1 MTNEQQRGQAQPQ
14 APALPQA
21 PRPTADLA
29 KKGAMAAIGGVF
41 SGAVRAVV
49 AHLLA
54 DGE

>member
-1 MTNEQQRGQAQPQ
+1 MTNEQRDQSQPQ
-14 APALPQA
+14 APALRQE

-29 KKGAMAAIGGVF
+29 KKGTVAAIGGVF